1 MNLNRKSVPVG
12 ITVAALMMV
21 LTQAEARAEAGAPV
35 VKKSRG
41 VHSGGRQRKTVKR
54 QRPRTQARRASRLR
68 ERAAAV
74 EPLIAA
80 AAAKYKVD
88 PYAIWAIAYKET
100 RFRARLVSPVGAQ
113 GMMQFMPGTAVEYGL
128 RDPFDVPAA
137 VDAAARYVRKGM
149 KQFGG
154 RLDLVWASYNAGFLA
169 VEAYSKGKTFTIVE
183 RGRRKV
189 INPAGRVTGGVPPYA
204 ETQNYVAVCGEVYR
218 AAVRAGIFSREV
230 VARSQM
236 GTLPEPRGVRPAPAT
251 HPARDPELAYL
262 ANPVNPANY
271 GTSMTPAAAGLAPK
285 SSPLPTQ
292 AATAQSSDRRQVNA
306 GLEEV
311 FYDVH
316 SGARYVVRG
325 GEIVRPVGGE
335 AEEAA
340 AAGAKPAPESKQGQG
355 EAFVAKSVYYGA
367 HSE

>member
-1 MNLNRKSVPVG
+1 MPVG

-21 LTQAEARAEAGAPV
+21 LSQAEARGEVGPPAA
-35 VKKSRG
+35 KKSRG
-41 VHSGGRQRKTVKR
+41 VHSGGRQRKSVKR
-54 QRPRTQARRASRLR
+54 PRPRARVRRASRLR

-80 AAAKYKVD
+80 AAVKYGVD

-100 RFRARLVSPVGAQ
+100 RFRAGLVSPAGAQ

-128 RDPFDVPAA
+128 RDPFDVASS

-169 VEAYSKGKTFTIVE
+169 VEAYSKGKTFKIVE

-204 ETQNYVAVCGEVYR
+204 ETQDYVAVCGEVYR

-230 VARSQM
+230 VARSRM
-236 GTLPEPRGVRPAPAT
+236 GTLPEHKGVRPVPAA
-251 HPARDPELAYL
+251 HPAKDPELAYL
-262 ANPVNPANY
+262 KYPANPAIY
-271 GTSMTPAAAGLAPK
+271 GTPTPPAAAGLAPK
-285 SSPLPTQ
+285 ASPLPTQ
-292 AATAQSSDRRQVNA
+292 APTVQPPDNRQVNA

-325 GEIVRPVGGE
+325 GEIVRPLGG
-335 AEEAA
+335 AEAA
-340 AAGAKPAPESKQGQG
+340 AAGAQPAPESKQGQG